1 MKLSVYKQTFRG
13 DLTGGLTAAILALPM
28 GLAFGLQSGL
38 GPQAGLYTAII
49 LAIIASIVAG
59 TKTLISDP
67 TGPMT
72 FLAATIVAE
81 AYQMDESKAI
91 ALIVLTFALSG
102 VFQVLFG
109 LIKVANYV
117 KYISY
122 PVLSGFMSGIGVI
135 IILTQWHSFF
145 DAPRPSGGIISIIGE
160 IHSPFMNLNIAPMVL
175 GASTLVIIYLMP
187 YLSKKIPAGLVALVG
202 GTLIS
207 LLFAQGDFKT
217 IGEIPTTLPLGI

>member
-1 MKLSVYKQTFRG
+1 
-13 DLTGGLTAAILALPM
+13 M

-49 LAIIASIVAG
+49 LAIIASIIAG

-122 PVLSGFMSGIGVI
+122 PVLSGFMELESSF
-135 IILTQWHSFF
+135 LTQWHSFF
-145 DAPRPSGGIISIIGE
+145 DATRPSGGIISIIGE
-160 IHSPFMNLNIAPMVL
+160 IHSPFMDLNIAPMVL
-175 GASTLVIIYLMP
+175 SKQLVIIYIMP
-187 YLSKKIPAGLVALVG
+187 YLSKKNSAGLVALLG
-202 GTLIS
+202 ETLNII
-207 LLFAQGDFKT
+207 T
-217 IGEIPTTLPLGI
+217 ICTR

>member
-1 MKLSVYKQTFRG
+1 
-13 DLTGGLTAAILALPM
+13 
-28 GLAFGLQSGL
+28 
-38 GPQAGLYTAII
+38 
-49 LAIIASIVAG
+49 
-59 TKTLISDP
+59 
-67 TGPMT
+67 MT

-145 DAPRPSGGIISIIGE
+145 DASRP
-160 IHSPFMNLNIAPMVL
+160 
-175 GASTLVIIYLMP
+175 
-187 YLSKKIPAGLVALVG
+187 LVG
-202 GTLIS
+202 
-207 LLFAQGDFKT
+207 LF
-217 IGEIPTTLPLGI
+217 PS